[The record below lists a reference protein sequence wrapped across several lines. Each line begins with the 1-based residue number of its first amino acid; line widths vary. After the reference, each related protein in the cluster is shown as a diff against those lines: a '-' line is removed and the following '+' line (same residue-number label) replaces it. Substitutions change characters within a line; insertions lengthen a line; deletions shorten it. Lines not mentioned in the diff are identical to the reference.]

1 MSRVLLALLCSA
13 LLCSA
18 LLCSAVSIW
27 RLFHPCQP
35 LFTSFFK
42 ILGKAKP
49 QLYRRKAAI
58 PTREISRRFPADRLQ
73 LADPMGPCSFA
84 PPACAGFADSI
95 YRCVQYTILPQN
107 CKRKAAIFIANCSKF
122 LQILH
127 RAGNIPVLRHIQVN
141 ESRFSNYFIEKWDL
155 SYPRSLAIWS
165 FPLFHVKAPI
175 LQNAPNAKLIFLCMA
190 AI

>member
-1 MSRVLLALLCSA
+1 MVFPCRKRLLFQIKRTAGNTNEQSFTCSALLCSA

-18 LLCSAVSIW
+18 LLCSALLCCQYMAPVSSLSTPFYN
-27 RLFHPCQP
+27 LFQD
-35 LFTSFFK
+35 FRK
-42 ILGKAKP
+42 KAKP

-84 PPACAGFADSI
+84 PPACVGFADSI

-107 CKRKAAIFIANCSKF
+107 CKRKAAIFIANYSKF

-127 RAGNIPVLRHIQVN
+127 RAGNIPVLRHIQMRV
-141 ESRFSNYFIEKWDL
+141 DL
-155 SYPRSLAIWS
+155 HCRSDAG
-165 FPLFHVKAPI
+165 
-175 LQNAPNAKLIFLCMA
+175 MA
-190 AI
+190 DGL

>member
-1 MSRVLLALLCSA
+1 MVFPCRKRLLFQIKRAAGNTNEQSFICSA
-13 LLCSA
+13 G
-18 LLCSAVSIW
+18 SIW

-49 QLYRRKAAI
+49 QLYMRKAAI

-84 PPACAGFADSI
+84 PPACAEFADSI

-122 LQILH
+122 LQILQ
-127 RAGNIPVLRHIQVN
+127 RAGNIPVLRHIQV
-141 ESRFSNYFIEKWDL
+141 RVDL
-155 SYPRSLAIWS
+155 HCRSDAGMTDGL
-165 FPLFHVKAPI
+165 
-175 LQNAPNAKLIFLCMA
+175 
-190 AI
+190 

>member
-1 MSRVLLALLCSA
+1 MVFPCRKRLLFQIKRAAGSTNEQSFTCSA
-13 LLCSA
+13 LLCSV
-18 LLCSAVSIW
+18 LFCSVLFCSVLFCSVVSIW
-27 RLFHPCQP
+27 RLFQPCQP

-84 PPACAGFADSI
+84 PPACAGFADNTFG
-95 YRCVQYTILPQN
+95 YVQYTTLPRN

-127 RAGNIPVLRHIQVN
+127 RAGNM
-141 ESRFSNYFIEKWDL
+141 
-155 SYPRSLAIWS
+155 
-165 FPLFHVKAPI
+165 PI
-175 LQNAPNAKLIFLCMA
+175 AR
-190 AI
+190 

>member
-1 MSRVLLALLCSA
+1 MVLTPTVLPNSFGVPPDLPFPYLFQVRGLPRYGFCALEMPQALLIPICLVCGLLLPPVLLIAS
-13 LLCSA
+13 
-18 LLCSAVSIW
+18 
-27 RLFHPCQP
+27 
-35 LFTSFFK
+35 SFFK

-84 PPACAGFADSI
+84 PPACVGFADSI

-127 RAGNIPVLRHIQVN
+127 RAGNIPVLRHIQM
-141 ESRFSNYFIEKWDL
+141 RIDL
-155 SYPRSLAIWS
+155 HCRSDAGMTDGL
-165 FPLFHVKAPI
+165 
-175 LQNAPNAKLIFLCMA
+175 
-190 AI
+190 

>member
-1 MSRVLLALLCSA
+1 MVFPCRKRLLFQIKRTAGNTNEQSFTCSALLCSALLCSALLCSA

-49 QLYRRKAAI
+49 RLYMRKAAI

-95 YRCVQYTILPQN
+95 YRYVQYTILPQN

-127 RAGNIPVLRHIQVN
+127 RAGNM
-141 ESRFSNYFIEKWDL
+141 
-155 SYPRSLAIWS
+155 
-165 FPLFHVKAPI
+165 PI
-175 LQNAPNAKLIFLCMA
+175 AR
-190 AI
+190 

>member
-1 MSRVLLALLCSA
+1 MFWCIRRMKHKKDAFKAWSSHAESVFYFRLKGLRATQMSRVLLALLCSALLCSA

-49 QLYRRKAAI
+49 QLYRRNAAI

-127 RAGNIPVLRHIQVN
+127 RAGNM
-141 ESRFSNYFIEKWDL
+141 
-155 SYPRSLAIWS
+155 
-165 FPLFHVKAPI
+165 PI
-175 LQNAPNAKLIFLCMA
+175 AR
-190 AI
+190 

>member
-1 MSRVLLALLCSA
+1 MVFPCRKRLLFQMKRAAGSTNEQSFTCFALLCSALLCSALLCSA

-42 ILGKAKP
+42 ILGKAKGKAKP

-127 RAGNIPVLRHIQVN
+127 RAGNM
-141 ESRFSNYFIEKWDL
+141 
-155 SYPRSLAIWS
+155 
-165 FPLFHVKAPI
+165 PI
-175 LQNAPNAKLIFLCMA
+175 AR
-190 AI
+190 

>member
-1 MSRVLLALLCSA
+1 MFPPWSDIYIPRHPAVGALIQKTKKTPFRHGHPMPKSALRFKKPVLQATQMSRVLSA

-27 RLFHPCQP
+27 RLFHPCHP

-42 ILGKAKP
+42 ILGKAKGKAKP

-127 RAGNIPVLRHIQVN
+127 RAGNM
-141 ESRFSNYFIEKWDL
+141 
-155 SYPRSLAIWS
+155 
-165 FPLFHVKAPI
+165 PI
-175 LQNAPNAKLIFLCMA
+175 AR
-190 AI
+190 